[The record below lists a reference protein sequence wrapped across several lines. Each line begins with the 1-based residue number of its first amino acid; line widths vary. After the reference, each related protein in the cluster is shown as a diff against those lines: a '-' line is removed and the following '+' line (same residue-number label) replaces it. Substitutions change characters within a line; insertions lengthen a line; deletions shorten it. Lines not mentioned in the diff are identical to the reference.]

1 MTAVDTTVSGVS
13 GRYATA
19 LFELAVEEKSIDK
32 IGSEL
37 DAIDRM
43 IDDSADL
50 KRLVMSPVFSAEEQ
64 ARALAAI
71 LDKAGIAGTTAN
83 FIRLVAANRRLF
95 VLQGMI
101 AAFRK
106 LAAAHRGEVS
116 AEVSSA
122 HELTDAQVKSLA
134 AALKASIGKDVQLS
148 RKVDPGLL
156 GGLIVRVG
164 SRMIDTS
171 LRTKLNNLKIAMKE
185 VG

>member
-1 MTAVDTTVSGVS
+1 VTAEDTTVSGVS

-19 LFELAVEEKSIDK
+19 LFELAVEEKSIDT
-32 IGSEL
+32 IAADL

-43 IDDSADL
+43 IEESTDL

-64 ARALAAI
+64 TRALAAI

-83 FIRLVAANRRLF
+83 FIRVVAANRRLF

-106 LAAAHRGEVS
+106 LVAAHRGEVS
-116 AEVSSA
+116 AEVTSA
-122 HELTDAQVKSLA
+122 EELTEAQVESLA
-134 AALKASIGKDVQLS
+134 AALKASIGKDVRLS

-156 GGLIVRVG
+156 GGLIVKVG